1 MTLSLVVEH
10 FDDLLATSED
20 VEQLNYAILDL
31 AVRGK
36 LTRREAGDESAKELL
51 KKLHKGSSLPQSK
64 DHKEPFELPEGWEWF
79 RFKDIS
85 EIYGGK
91 TPSMNQSKYW
101 DGDIPWVSPKDMWE
115 DVVVGSEMMIT
126 TDALDQMRL
135 VPEDS
140 LLIVVRSGILK
151 RKLPVSINAVPC
163 TVNQDLKVIV
173 PNVSGMSR
181 YIQLML
187 QGLQPL
193 ILKTLVK
200 QGTTVQSVKW
210 DEFITALF
218 PLPPLAEQQRI
229 VARVEELF
237 VQTRALAKE
246 LAHSQIELDGLNKSA
261 LSHLLAS
268 ETPEEFNQHWDFI
281 AEHFDLLFQTPEHV
295 APLRQ
300 SILELAVRGKLTRR
314 EAGDESAGELLKRIS
329 EEKKSLIENGEL
341 RKEKPPLPNKE
352 DEKPFELPK
361 GWEWVKLIEIS
372 QLITDGTHKTPD
384 YQPKGVPFI
393 SVNNMLGDKIS
404 FSRAKYISQ
413 EEHVELT
420 KRCKPEKGDILLG
433 KVASV
438 GVCDVVNADFEF
450 SIFVQ
455 IALIK
460 LFKNE
465 INSYYLKYAIMSK
478 TIQSQIARFA
488 SGTTI
493 KYIGINKINLL
504 DIPLPSLAEQERIV
518 KRVEQLL
525 SLCDALEARL
535 QSAEEERGRLVA
547 AVMSTVGG

>member
-36 LTRREAGDESAKELL
+36 LTRRVAGDESAKELL

-135 VPEDS
+135 VPADS

-237 VQTRALAKE
+237 AQTRALAKE

-268 ETPEEFNQHWDFI
+268 ETSEEFNQHWDFI

-314 EAGDESAGELLKRIS
+314 DAGDEPAKDLLKRVRDKK
-329 EEKKSLIENGEL
+329 EELGKDESFPPIQEN
-341 RKEKPPLPNKE
+341 
-352 DEKPFELPK
+352 EKPFELPDN
-361 GWEWVKLIEIS
+361 WEWTRVGEIS
-372 QLITDGTHKTPD
+372 TIRGGKRL
-384 YQPKGVPFI
+384 PKGYDLLDTPTEHVYI
-393 SVNNMLGDKIS
+393 RVTDMKNGSIKDNNL
-404 FSRAKYISQ
+404 KYIT
-413 EEHVELT
+413 EEVYQ
-420 KRCKPEKGDILLG
+420 
-433 KVASV
+433 
-438 GVCDVVNADFEF
+438 
-450 SIFVQ
+450 Q
-455 IALIK
+455 IQQ
-460 LFKNE
+460 F
-465 INSYYLKYAIMSK
+465 
-478 TIQSQIARFA
+478 
-488 SGTTI
+488 
-493 KYIGINKINLL
+493 
-504 DIPLPSLAEQERIV
+504 
-518 KRVEQLL
+518 
-525 SLCDALEARL
+525 
-535 QSAEEERGRLVA
+535 
-547 AVMSTVGG
+547 STVHDLGTLAGKKGRWVESL